1 MNEKNLHTQEFLLK
15 DMRWKLLQKGLL
27 KKQHECFKNLQHI
40 TNEKDIFSEPNRCI
54 FQISLKY
61 LKLVF
66 RKMLFILVLC
76 NFSFCF
82 KIMWAP
88 HEITSLTNN
97 IPSTSKIKISDPTL
111 SKDF

>member
-76 NFSFCF
+76 NFSF
-82 KIMWAP
+82 
-88 HEITSLTNN
+88 
-97 IPSTSKIKISDPTL
+97 TSKLCGPPTKL
-111 SKDF
+111 PPSPTIYPPPAK

>member
-82 KIMWAP
+82 KIMWVP
-88 HEITSLTNN
+88 NEITSLTNN